1 MKKKRKAFTLI
12 EMVVVL
18 AVISMLVLLIA
29 PNLMRQKE
37 AAEKKTDTALVATIQ
52 TQVELARDD
61 GKTVSSLADLASG
74 EKYLSD
80 NQVKQ
85 AEKRGITI
93 KDNKVVQNSK

>member
-1 MKKKRKAFTLI
+1 MKKKRNAFTLI

-18 AVISMLVLLIA
+18 AVIAMLVLLIA
-29 PNLMRQKE
+29 PNLMHQKE
-37 AAEKKTDTALVATIQ
+37 TAVQKTDTALVATIQ
-52 TQVELARDD
+52 TQVELAEDD

-74 EKYLSD
+74 EKYLTN

-93 KDNKVVQNSK
+93 KDNKVVQNTK

>member
-1 MKKKRKAFTLI
+1 
-12 EMVVVL
+12 MVVVL

-29 PNLMRQKE
+29 PNLMHQKE

-80 NQVKQ
+80 N
-85 AEKRGITI
+85 
-93 KDNKVVQNSK
+93 